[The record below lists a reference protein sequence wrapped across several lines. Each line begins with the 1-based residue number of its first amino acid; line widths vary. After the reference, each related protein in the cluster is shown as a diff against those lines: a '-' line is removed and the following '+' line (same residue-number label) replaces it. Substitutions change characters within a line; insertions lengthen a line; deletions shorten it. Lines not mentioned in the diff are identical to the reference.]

1 MNDSATVAQLIKER
15 MKINGVTN
23 KKLAESIKNV
33 NVNTIAQLAKG
44 REISYVTFA
53 EIADFLNCSADYLL
67 GRSDKPDMTITVNQ
81 TGEIIEAS
89 PINAINNAGQP
100 LSEMTAE
107 LVKMFETLN
116 FSNKMKVMNFVID
129 LKGKE

>member
-1 MNDSATVAQLIKER
+1 MFTEKFMYLLQINNLTAYKVSKGTGISQGLMNEYKNGIKTPNIENLV
-15 MKINGVTN
+15 KIAN
-23 KKLAESIKNV
+23 
-33 NVNTIAQLAKG
+33 
-44 REISYVTFA
+44 
-53 EIADFLNCSADYLL
+53 FLNCTTDYLL
-67 GRSDKPDMTITVNQ
+67 GRTDKPDMTITVNQ

-100 LSEMTAE
+100 SSEMTAE

-129 LKGKE
+129 LKGEE

>member
-1 MNDSATVAQLIKER
+1 MYNSTIINQRIASILKTKPFNQKQLLER
-15 MKINGVTN
+15 CG
-23 KKLAESIKNV
+23 LNV
-33 NVNTIAQLAKG
+33 NLLNKMTDNRGIGCFALAK
-44 REISYVTFA
+44 
-53 EIADFLNCSADYLL
+53 IADSLETSTDYLL
-67 GRSDKPDMTITVNQ
+67 GRTDKPDMTITVNQ
-81 TGEIIEAS
+81 TGEIIESS

-100 LSEMTAE
+100 SSEMATE